1 MLAKF
6 ASRFIQRQQIWWPTP
21 LGWVSGVLVAGL
33 LALSWTFLAE
43 PWLSLT
49 DRRPAKILVVEGWI
63 GLEGVKATAQ
73 EFSRGDYDL
82 VVTAGGL
89 TGERW
94 NVERWNYAEMAAKEL
109 SRLGVP
115 QERILTARAH
125 EVESQ
130 RTFEAAAAAW
140 RALHAKGIEPTAIN
154 LFTRG
159 PHARRSRLVY
169 TKVFGRE
176 TEVGV
181 ISWTPASEAGHP
193 WWNSSDRATDLL
205 KESIGYPLELLLN
218 SGRPSN
224 SAIPDR
230 TK

>member
-1 MLAKF
+1 MLAKMG
-6 ASRFIQRQQIWWPTP
+6 SRFIQRQLVWWPTP
-21 LGWVSGVLVAGL
+21 MGWVSGVLVAGL

-43 PWLSLT
+43 QWLSLT
-49 DRRPAKILVVEGWI
+49 DRRPAKVLVVEGWI
-63 GLEGVKATAQ
+63 GLEGVKATAE
-73 EFSRGDYDL
+73 EFSRGNYDL

-109 SRLGVP
+109 NRLGVP
-115 QERILTARAH
+115 QERILLARAH

-140 RALHAKGIEPTAIN
+140 RALRAKGIEPTAIN
-154 LFTRG
+154 LLTRG

-169 TKVFGRE
+169 TKVFGHE

-181 ISWTPASEAGHP
+181 ISWTPA
-193 WWNSSDRATDLL
+193 
-205 KESIGYPLELLLN
+205 
-218 SGRPSN
+218 
-224 SAIPDR
+224 
-230 TK
+230 